1 MKVNIF
7 KLIFFLIIS
16 FLLLSPI
23 ALVISNGLGAVFLT
37 KDLYINRYL
46 IGSTKLILM
55 VSIFVTV
62 ISVPLAWVITMTE
75 FWGRKILQILAI
87 LPLAVPAYI
96 SAYTYAEILE
106 PGGFISLKF
115 LFYDGY
121 SIRNSLIASLII
133 SLSFFP
139 YVYILTRIAII
150 NFSTRYI

>member
-1 MKVNIF
+1 MKINLF
-7 KLIFFLIIS
+7 KLVFFLIIS
-16 FLLLSPI
+16 FLLLTPI
-23 ALVISNGLGAVFLT
+23 ALVISNGLSAVFLT

-46 IGSTKLILM
+46 IGSSKLILM

-115 LFYDGY
+115 LIQMSFQ
-121 SIRNSLIASLII
+121 II
-133 SLSFFP
+133 VIKKDLPLEIFTFF
-139 YVYILTRIAII
+139 
-150 NFSTRYI
+150 S

>member
-1 MKVNIF
+1 MKINLF
-7 KLIFFLIIS
+7 KLTFFLIIS
-16 FLLLSPI
+16 FLLLTPI

-96 SAYTYAEILE
+96 SAYTNFCNDCSHY
-106 PGGFISLKF
+106 
-115 LFYDGY
+115 
-121 SIRNSLIASLII
+121 
-133 SLSFFP
+133 
-139 YVYILTRIAII
+139 TR
-150 NFSTRYI
+150 T